1 MYSALLTKITHNSNK
16 SHRSWTI
23 RHTKLAGTCYI
34 RSLGYPR
41 LTAAHAQ
48 FLACGKLEKLSVKTR
63 LEEKAAEEAIRQ
75 SWQAYSSKFHS
86 PLFQR
91 SLELENRC
99 TIEAQRSRGDK
110 KASNFV
116 VDSVLRLI
124 AAVTMNHNAIIVSH
138 CFALPICQCRK
149 LFSRVFWKTIT
160 QLLTA
165 RSKACT
171 CFERFYQ
178 WNFFRFL
185 KKGIHRKW
193 LLRICCIVLFFL
205 PYPSKLWNDTL
216 RKLKNNWTTG
226 IHDRFT
232 RFFPFD
238 NNSSSVRG
246 GRIFLGVDSRRDSQP
261 FCGRFAELID

>member
-116 VDSVLRLI
+116 VDSVSRWITTQLSFR
-124 AAVTMNHNAIIVSH
+124 IVSH
-138 CFALPICQCRK
+138 SPFANVENYSHA
-149 LFSRVFWKTIT
+149 F
-160 QLLTA
+160 
-165 RSKACT
+165 
-171 CFERFYQ
+171 FE
-178 WNFFRFL
+178 
-185 KKGIHRKW
+185 K
-193 LLRICCIVLFFL
+193 LLRNYWRLDRRLVRVSKDFTNEIFFV
-205 PYPSKLWNDTL
+205 
-216 RKLKNNWTTG
+216 
-226 IHDRFT
+226 F
-232 RFFPFD
+232 
-238 NNSSSVRG
+238 
-246 GRIFLGVDSRRDSQP
+246 
-261 FCGRFAELID
+261 

>member
-91 SLELENRC
+91 SLELENRY

-116 VDSVLRLI
+116 VDSVSRWITTQLSFR
-124 AAVTMNHNAIIVSH
+124 IVSH
-138 CFALPICQCRK
+138 SPFANVENYSHA
-149 LFSRVFWKTIT
+149 F
-160 QLLTA
+160 
-165 RSKACT
+165 
-171 CFERFYQ
+171 FE
-178 WNFFRFL
+178 
-185 KKGIHRKW
+185 K
-193 LLRICCIVLFFL
+193 LLRNYWRLDRRLVRVSKNFTNEIFFVFLRKEYKCCIVLFFL

-226 IHDRFT
+226 IHHRFT

-246 GRIFLGVDSRRDSQP
+246 GRISLGVDSRRDSQP

>member
-48 FLACGKLEKLSVKTR
+48 FLACGKLEKLSLKAR
-63 LEEKAAEEAIRQ
+63 FEEKAAEEAIRQ

-116 VDSVLRLI
+116 VDSVSRWITTQLSFR
-124 AAVTMNHNAIIVSH
+124 IVSH
-138 CFALPICQCRK
+138 SPFANVENYSHA
-149 LFSRVFWKTIT
+149 F
-160 QLLTA
+160 
-165 RSKACT
+165 
-171 CFERFYQ
+171 FE
-178 WNFFRFL
+178 
-185 KKGIHRKW
+185 K
-193 LLRICCIVLFFL
+193 LLRNYWRLDRRLVRVSKDFTNEIFFVFLRKEYKCCIVLFFL